1 MVDRY
6 YFLISDFFCFFFSS
20 RRRHTRCA
28 LVTGV
33 QTCALPISS
42 HVPAGMRVAT
52 SDMVS
57 GCKLLGDIHGV
68 SSLYGV
74 FAESALSKARQQ
86 AFEQARSMG
95 ANTVVWGPFAT
106 PYGSTSVS
114 GNAYV
119 CAP

>member
-1 MVDRY
+1 MTR
-6 YFLISDFFCFFFSS
+6 LILLLGI
-20 RRRHTRCA
+20 CA
-28 LVTGV
+28 ALAG
-33 QTCALPISS
+33 CATSGTS

-95 ANTVVWGPFAT
+95 ANTVFWVPLAP
-106 PYGSTSVS
+106 PYGSTRSGERRVGKAWVS
-114 GNAYV
+114 KFR
-119 CAP
+119 

>member
-1 MVDRY
+1 MILLSLV
-6 YFLISDFFCFFFSS
+6 LCV
-20 RRRHTRCA
+20 CA
-28 LVTGV
+28 AASGGATSG
-33 QTCALPISS
+33 TW
-42 HVPAGMRVAT
+42 HVLARMRVAT

-86 AFEQARSMG
+86 AFEQGRSMG
-95 ANTVVWGPFAT
+95 ANTVVCGPFAT

-114 GNAYV
+114 GNDYV

>member
-1 MVDRY
+1 MGEAYGGDLRMTR
-6 YFLISDFFCFFFSS
+6 LILLL
-20 RRRHTRCA
+20 RICA
-28 LVTGV
+28 ALAG
-33 QTCALPISS
+33 CATSGTS

>member
-1 MVDRY
+1 MTR
-6 YFLISDFFCFFFSS
+6 LILLLGI
-20 RRRHTRCA
+20 CA
-28 LVTGV
+28 ALAG
-33 QTCALPISS
+33 CATSGTS

-74 FAESALSKARQQ
+74 FAESALSKARQH

-106 PYGSTSVS
+106 PYGSTWVP

>member
-1 MVDRY
+1 MTR
-6 YFLISDFFCFFFSS
+6 LILLLGI
-20 RRRHTRCA
+20 CA
-28 LVTGV
+28 ALAG
-33 QTCALPISS
+33 CATSGTS

-95 ANTVVWGPFAT
+95 ANTVRSEEHTSELQSLMRISYAVFCLQKKKT
-106 PYGSTSVS
+106 PQITSDRY
-114 GNAYV
+114 NHR
-119 CAP
+119 